1 MIKPLK
7 QTYRA
12 GYIEKQVTLDDGT
25 ILNYAEGP
33 DHGPA
38 LLLIHGQSM
47 QWEDY
52 ARVLPELAQYYHVYA
67 VDCHGHGESSHDA
80 SKYTAV
86 AMGKDFVWF
95 IDNVIGEPA
104 VVSGHSS
111 GGILAAWIALMR
123 EVVQGIVLEDPPF

>member
-47 QWEDY
+47 QWKIMLEY
-52 ARVLPELAQYYHVYA
+52 FRSSLNIIMYMQLIVT
-67 VDCHGHGESSHDA
+67 GMESPVMMLQSIRLLL
-80 SKYTAV
+80 
-86 AMGKDFVWF
+86 W
-95 IDNVIGEPA
+95 ER
-104 VVSGHSS
+104 
-111 GGILAAWIALMR
+111 ILFGLLIMS
-123 EVVQGIVLEDPPF
+123 